1 MRLLWQGQRLPSQ
14 GLASVGLL
22 VFFLASVDLVGA
34 KDASCPSGYLCQQQ
48 ACPSGVKCQAGEV
61 CIDFEGSLAC
71 APPEITVCALKPGT
85 LEAVTCEDG
94 TCCHGNCYT
103 KGAVCCENTSQQC
116 SVGTLCNVC
125 EPGQTCREGGGCD
138 GPSSTS
144 ISTIATS
151 SAPPITVSTNTTL
164 SQATSSTFST
174 ATSSRATVTTSTPL
188 SSTLTQSSA
197 PPTTTTSAPDNSAI
211 LALIEQ
217 IIEDYDAL
225 REAAVDWLE
234 SADSEN
240 ASAATR
246 RSTSKLGKRYTPDD
260 VPLNVLRRRRDTVAS
275 EFDDADSQVDAAEAF
290 GSITH
295 DQASQYR
302 AIRRNFNKLSS
313 LLSSITSTSAP
324 AYARATGLQ
333 LFTGLLVDGTDR
345 SVCITVAL
353 IGVLI
358 GVLLID
364 TGGSQPTKT
373 YTAPATPTVTQS
385 GTPTPALVLLEE
397 SATRTDFET
406 IVIQLEKDGSV
417 VIEEITDDDI
427 SFYALYGDLYDKS
440 FSDLDAN
447 PLVNTIS
454 PDIEFQMSDVIE
466 TATSSVKRSLRPANT
481 TQSEDAARIKARELP
496 RDALFEIGKIE
507 GAVGFPFH
515 LRWLN
520 SLWAKNAWEGEFL
533 DTPDY
538 FWDDSLATGNT
549 LIYLLDSGCDMT
561 HEEITTGIIKEAH
574 DYTHTRD
581 LGFQGIRDPS
591 GHGTQMASVIGGRF
605 NGVNKKASIICLG
618 IQGGPDEENGGYKN
632 IYLWRAVKGI
642 IKMQKQRNSPT
653 AIVSISQAAPREDF
667 KTGIFA
673 RLRKNTDP
681 FAAFLDR
688 IYKANVHVVASVT
701 NYGFDAAPKG
711 NIDWTTPQWL
721 GGADTPLIEVGNCD
735 ENGRRYDTSSYL
747 REDTSKEYLSLYVM
761 GKQIPVPL
769 QRTGNQYVKASGA
782 SASAAITSG
791 LLSILAEL
799 GNDLGP
805 PKLGGAKRLLRDIAV
820 DRKGTLGW
828 PTMEEGYFVPRA
840 ATSWE
845 IDCEHDGETEQDPV
859 IAPFV
864 TNLPNIMQVTV
875 TTMGYAEYTGS
886 FAPSC
891 LAVTSRP
898 TPRVTRPL
906 FEPSTDET
914 TAATAT
920 TSDEATAQATTEEA
934 PTTVPETTAEATP
947 APETSAEGATSP
959 EATTEAT
966 TAPATPAPSTPEET
980 PTPTASERGAASS

>member
-1 MRLLWQGQRLPSQ
+1 MTVPPLDDTLYLL
-14 GLASVGLL
+14 
-22 VFFLASVDLVGA
+22 
-34 KDASCPSGYLCQQQ
+34 
-48 ACPSGVKCQAGEV
+48 
-61 CIDFEGSLAC
+61 I
-71 APPEITVCALKPGT
+71 
-85 LEAVTCEDG
+85 
-94 TCCHGNCYT
+94 
-103 KGAVCCENTSQQC
+103 
-116 SVGTLCNVC
+116 
-125 EPGQTCREGGGCD
+125 
-138 GPSSTS
+138 
-144 ISTIATS
+144 
-151 SAPPITVSTNTTL
+151 
-164 SQATSSTFST
+164 
-174 ATSSRATVTTSTPL
+174 SRA
-188 SSTLTQSSA
+188 
-197 PPTTTTSAPDNSAI
+197 
-211 LALIEQ
+211 
-217 IIEDYDAL
+217 
-225 REAAVDWLE
+225 R
-234 SADSEN
+234 
-240 ASAATR
+240 
-246 RSTSKLGKRYTPDD
+246 
-260 VPLNVLRRRRDTVAS
+260 
-275 EFDDADSQVDAAEAF
+275 
-290 GSITH
+290 
-295 DQASQYR
+295 
-302 AIRRNFNKLSS
+302 
-313 LLSSITSTSAP
+313 
-324 AYARATGLQ
+324 
-333 LFTGLLVDGTDR
+333 
-345 SVCITVAL
+345 
-353 IGVLI
+353 
-358 GVLLID
+358 
-364 TGGSQPTKT
+364 
-373 YTAPATPTVTQS
+373 
-385 GTPTPALVLLEE
+385 
-397 SATRTDFET
+397 
-406 IVIQLEKDGSV
+406 
-417 VIEEITDDDI
+417 
-427 SFYALYGDLYDKS
+427 
-440 FSDLDAN
+440 
-447 PLVNTIS
+447 
-454 PDIEFQMSDVIE
+454 
-466 TATSSVKRSLRPANT
+466 
-481 TQSEDAARIKARELP
+481 
-496 RDALFEIGKIE
+496 
-507 GAVGFPFH
+507 
-515 LRWLN
+515 
-520 SLWAKNAWEGEFL
+520 
-533 DTPDY
+533 
-538 FWDDSLATGNT
+538 
-549 LIYLLDSGCDMT
+549 
-561 HEEITTGIIKEAH
+561 
-574 DYTHTRD
+574 
-581 LGFQGIRDPS
+581 
-591 GHGTQMASVIGGRF
+591 
-605 NGVNKKASIICLG
+605 
-618 IQGGPDEENGGYKN
+618 
-632 IYLWRAVKGI
+632 YLWRAVKGI

-735 ENGRRYDTSSYL
+735 QNGKRFDTSAYL
-747 REDTSKEYLSLYVM
+747 RGDTSKEYLSLYVM

-828 PTMEEGYFVPRA
+828 PTTEEGYFVPRA

-886 FAPSC
+886 FAVCLSLSLSLSPCPFLCLSVPFLSLPAVYLLPHRAMVGLFMLIAKQPSC

>member
-1 MRLLWQGQRLPSQ
+1 M
-14 GLASVGLL
+14 
-22 VFFLASVDLVGA
+22 
-34 KDASCPSGYLCQQQ
+34 
-48 ACPSGVKCQAGEV
+48 
-61 CIDFEGSLAC
+61 
-71 APPEITVCALKPGT
+71 APPAP
-85 LEAVTCEDG
+85 A
-94 TCCHGNCYT
+94 
-103 KGAVCCENTSQQC
+103 
-116 SVGTLCNVC
+116 
-125 EPGQTCREGGGCD
+125 
-138 GPSSTS
+138 
-144 ISTIATS
+144 
-151 SAPPITVSTNTTL
+151 SAPSP
-164 SQATSSTFST
+164 
-174 ATSSRATVTTSTPL
+174 RPL
-188 SSTLTQSSA
+188 RRRSPA

-275 EFDDADSQVDAAEAF
+275 EFDDADSQVDAAEASHTIKRANIAPLRRKKF
-290 GSITH
+290 QQTVFPP
-295 DQASQYR
+295 QQYHQHV
-302 AIRRNFNKLSS
+302 S
-313 LLSSITSTSAP
+313 SSICKSHWA
-324 AYARATGLQ
+324 A
-333 LFTGLLVDGTDR
+333 
-345 SVCITVAL
+345 IIAL

-538 FWDDSLATGNT
+538 FWDDSLSTGNT

-828 PTMEEGYFVPRA
+828 PTTEEGYFVPRA